1 MCYNIILFDSEWL
14 NMISEI
20 LDRIWHYAE
29 EERIPLLERV
39 FQTQAGGYG
48 YGDQIAGVR
57 TPILR
62 NIAKEYNNI
71 SLSDLHILIQDELH
85 EARFVALIILIYQFK
100 KHTNDVFDF
109 YLNHT
114 QFINNWDLVDVSA
127 HHIIGN
133 FCRKLS
139 DVSPI
144 WDFARSNNLW
154 ENRMAVVSSW
164 AFVKNGE
171 LELTLELSKYLANHK
186 HHLIHKACGW
196 MLREVGKKNEQCL
209 IDFLQQYERYLPK
222 ITVSY
227 AKERIKRTL

>member
-1 MCYNIILFDSEWL
+1 MHVENKRL

-20 LDRIWHYAE
+20 LDKIWRYAD

-48 YGDQIAGVR
+48 HGDQIAGVR

-62 NIAKEYNNI
+62 NIAKEYNDI
-71 SLSDLHILIQDELH
+71 SLGDLHMLIQDELH

-100 KHTNDVFDF
+100 KHQNDVFDF
-109 YLNHT
+109 YLKHT

-127 HHIIGN
+127 PHIIGN
-133 FCRKLS
+133 FCYRLS

-144 WDFARSNNLW
+144 WNLAHSNNLW

-171 LELTLELSKYLANHK
+171 LELTLKLSKYLANHK

-196 MLREVGKKNEQCL
+196 MLREAGKKNEQCL
-209 IDFLQQYERYLPK
+209 INFLKQYEHYLPK

-227 AKERIKRTL
+227 AKERIKRIL